1 MPKKKK
7 NLGVSPSRKNTNP
20 ETVSATNASS
30 SPASLHGINKEKLI
44 SGLSE
49 MFSDLDPTVIY
60 MVLSECDFKVEET
73 MDYLLELSTAAKD
86 TICSSKVS
94 GFDSLSALLVGEN
107 NSSCS
112 TRELEGNDAT
122 AVVKCGKE
130 SQPSLSSEELALLIE
145 NSLEECSRKSEAKE
159 SENDQLSGSLTLA
172 PDHTDSN
179 CIELCLKSN
188 GTAIENWFTT
198 LKPSYNEAA
207 ESTSIS
213 EFETKDILTP
223 NPENYSL
230 PEVVLDSGAVSEIV
244 TFADKAEAYTE
255 PNQMHNVLFDFTAV
269 STLTTQRHQVFAKI
283 ETNAFPSPHASS
295 QAAEE
300 QENVVTLYNNLKQF
314 CVPDLCAGSG
324 LKSAPLT
331 KETDP
336 SRRTWSSPFSLFQKY
351 PQELNF
357 YPAFES
363 QCRNHSFVTPI
374 AISPGKWRPASDCK
388 SQGKTFCSPEV
399 AKSWESLSPVPKRCG
414 NKNGRQRHHFP
425 QVQQLPGGHIMNRKT
440 FAGYVLVLLR
450 GLPGSGKSYLARVLL
465 EDNPCGII
473 LSTDDYFYQKNGQYQ
488 FDADCLADAHE
499 WNWKRAKEAFEKRIT
514 PIIIDNTNTQAWEMK
529 PYIALSQQH
538 KYKVVFREPDTW
550 WKFKPKELER
560 RNVHGVSKEKIKR
573 MLERYEHC
581 LTANSILNSSISD
594 GRRTREI
601 CGEVLHREKRQGKEE
616 QKEHFAS
623 SLKSVELNPDEKAT
637 LEEVMADDQSPQ
649 NENRR
654 AGHDLQE
661 STSECRID
669 CLDPAAL
676 PAGIKMESILET
688 ELRPVSDSSENTLS
702 CNNSELKLQIEATA
716 CHEITEPEFT
726 ETQNK
731 DGDLNSGSSV
741 KSEMLNFVGD
751 WPVEQTLGQRVKRI
765 KRLEKRAR
773 RDKGDLSM
781 PTSTLDPLKNTSE
794 DKTSDLID
802 SHQDLPLSE
811 ERCEDKCEESNCNFP
826 STSMPEINVE
836 VHTTE
841 LLMVGDWP
849 IQTLQQR
856 QHKMK
861 RITKRD
867 IRESDGLGNGQ
878 DDVSIGDGTATS
890 QLNETSADVEEQG
903 ASSKEKHFQGPE
915 ITPPEPLSE
924 KKPVLNKRTRK
935 HHKLALTFT
944 NNSALNKPGEPLS
957 LCTWT
962 EEKPN
967 QCVVSQATKSSQTE
981 PRDFALLWRLEREIV
996 FSEDTKV
1003 LHGRLDGFVPK
1014 RVEAIPD
1021 CPEKIPYKVTYER
1034 STYVEEREL
1043 VRVDESENLNILCK
1057 LFGSLS
1063 FDAIKDLYERCNRDM
1078 DWATGLLLDSAE
1090 KLCKDDDVVDLQE
1103 AEVRLPDVS
1112 LPSKRHTAPEDRF
1125 AGPVAVTQATAISR
1139 IIHKSEITKVPLG
1152 DDSENISGHPAGHG
1166 IHSSPGENEIHQ
1178 LPAAGEPVVDPSDL
1192 EVGPLDVQTTQRISR
1207 ALSENELRKTSSV
1220 HEMDA
1225 AVPDEGDGRLK
1236 ATCDVG
1242 EDQLGANFQ
1251 EGPFPEENSDL
1262 KLTEATDSSS
1272 AGSRKFEPCRKMD
1285 CKPGVVV
1292 PTQREKN
1299 IPDQENGT
1307 IKLQNFVSH
1316 SRSVTIDCLELVL
1329 APELAMQL
1337 SEIFGPV
1344 GVDAGSLTPDDYV
1357 VHIDL
1362 NLAREI
1368 HDKWKASIMRREE
1381 ELHKLLE
1388 ENPLLFERLHPG
1400 KVDDLLS
1407 QYAAD
1412 FQGQE
1417 SLPTAGSAEASAAS
1431 DVFPYMDHWNVHTQ
1445 RVSLREI
1452 MSEEIALQERLTV
1465 KPFPC
1470 IAKKDCAAKLK
1481 EKQLLELF
1489 PTINANFLMDIF
1501 KDYNYS
1507 LEPTVQFLNSVL
1519 EADPIK
1525 TVIAKEPAQNAR
1537 HSPSNTSKTRE
1548 KKAKKTKELED
1559 ILSEKGFQ
1567 DTQYPGYEDFRAEAF
1582 LHQQQRQECLRKAGE
1597 AYRMGMKPVAAFYV
1611 QQGQLHEQ
1619 KMKEANQDAAQQIF
1633 EKVNASKLPIN
1644 LLDLHGLHVDEA
1656 LGHLSRVLQEKTKEY
1671 SLAGGIPYLYVITGR
1686 GNHSQGGVARIKPAV
1701 TKYLTSHKFRFTE
1714 IKSGCFKILL
1724 E

>member
-450 GLPGSGKSYLARVLL
+450 GLPGSGKSYLAR
-465 EDNPCGII
+465 
-473 LSTDDYFYQKNGQYQ
+473 
-488 FDADCLADAHE
+488 
-499 WNWKRAKEAFEKRIT
+499 
-514 PIIIDNTNTQAWEMK
+514 
-529 PYIALSQQH
+529 
-538 KYKVVFREPDTW
+538 
-550 WKFKPKELER
+550 
-560 RNVHGVSKEKIKR
+560 
-573 MLERYEHC
+573 
-581 LTANSILNSSISD
+581 
-594 GRRTREI
+594 
-601 CGEVLHREKRQGKEE
+601 KEE

-1368 HDKWKASIMRREE
+1368 HDKWKASIMKRREE

>member
-20 ETVSATNASS
+20 ETASATDASS

-86 TICSSKVS
+86 TVCSSKVS

-107 NSSCS
+107 NSSCG

-122 AVVKCGKE
+122 AVGKGGEE
-130 SQPSLSSEELALLIE
+130 SQPPLSSEELALLIE
-145 NSLEECSRKSEAKE
+145 NSLEDCSRKSEAKE
-159 SENDQLSGSLTLA
+159 SENDRLLGSLTQA
-172 PDHTDSN
+172 QDHSNSN
-179 CIELCLKSN
+179 CTELCLKSN
-188 GTAIENWFTT
+188 ATAIENWFAA

-213 EFETKDILTP
+213 EIETKDILTP

-244 TFADKAEAYTE
+244 TLADKAESYTE

-269 STLTTQRHQVFAKI
+269 STLTTQHRQVFAKI
-283 ETNAFPSPHASS
+283 ETNAFPNSHASS
-295 QAAEE
+295 QAAED
-300 QENVVTLYNNLKQF
+300 QGNVVTLYNNLKQF

-324 LKSAPLT
+324 LKSAPMM

-336 SRRTWSSPFSLFQKY
+336 SRHTWSSPFSLFQKY
-351 PQELNF
+351 PQKLNF

-363 QCRNHSFVTPI
+363 QCKNHSFVTPI
-374 AISPGKWRPASDCK
+374 AISPGKWRPPSDFR
-388 SQGKTFCSPEV
+388 SRGKTFCSPEV
-399 AKSWESLSPVPKRCG
+399 SQSWEGLSPVPKKCG
-414 NKNGRQRHHFP
+414 NKNERQRHHFS
-425 QVQQLPGGHIMNRKT
+425 QVQQLPGGHLMNRKT
-440 FAGYVLVLLR
+440 FAGHVLVLLR

-488 FDADCLADAHE
+488 FDADSLADAHE

-538 KYKVVFREPDTW
+538 KYKVIFREPDTW

-594 GRRTREI
+594 DMRTREI
-601 CGEVLHREKRQGKEE
+601 CGEVLHREKRKEE
-616 QKEHFAS
+616 QKEYFAS
-623 SLKSVELNPDEKAT
+623 SLKSVELNPNEKAT
-637 LEEVMADDQSPQ
+637 LEEVTVEDQRLQ
-649 NENRR
+649 NENKST
-654 AGHDLQE
+654 GHDLRE
-661 STSECRID
+661 SSSECRID
-669 CLDPAAL
+669 CLDPAVL
-676 PAGIKMESILET
+676 PAGIKMESLLET
-688 ELRPVSDSSENTLS
+688 ELRPISDSGENTLS
-702 CNNSELKLQIEATA
+702 CNNGALKLQIEATA
-716 CHEITEPEFT
+716 YHEIMEPEFR

-731 DGDLNSGSSV
+731 DGDLNSDSSV
-741 KSEMLNFVGD
+741 KPRMLNFVGD

-765 KRLEKRAR
+765 KRLEKHAR
-773 RDKGDLSM
+773 KDKGDLSA
-781 PTSTLDPLKNTSE
+781 PTSTLDPLRNTSE
-794 DKTSDLID
+794 DKTLDLID
-802 SHQDLPLSE
+802 SLQDLPLSE
-811 ERCEDKCEESNCNFP
+811 DRREDKCEESSCSLP
-826 STSMPEINVE
+826 SMSIPEVGTE

-849 IQTLQQR
+849 VQTLQQR

-867 IRESDGLGNGQ
+867 ISESDGLGNGE
-878 DDVSIGDGTATS
+878 DDVSIGDGTAAS
-890 QLNETSADVEEQG
+890 QPNETSAVVEEQG
-903 ASSKEKHFQGPE
+903 ASSKEERFQGSE
-915 ITPPEPLSE
+915 IAASEPLSE

-944 NNSALNKPGEPLS
+944 NNSALSKPEEPLS
-957 LCTWT
+957 LCTWI

-967 QCVVSQATKSSQTE
+967 RCVVSQATKSSQTE

-1014 RVEAIPD
+1014 KVEAIPG

-1034 STYVEEREL
+1034 STYVEEKEL
-1043 VRVDESENLNILCK
+1043 VRVDETENLNILCK

-1090 KLCKDDDVVDLQE
+1090 KLCKEDDVGDLQE

-1112 LPSKRHTAPEDRF
+1112 LPSKRHPVPEDRL
-1125 AGPVAVTQATAISR
+1125 AGSVAITQATAISK
-1139 IIHKSEITKVPLG
+1139 IIHRSKITKVPLG
-1152 DDSENISGHPAGHG
+1152 NDSENLSGLPVGHG
-1166 IHSSPGENEIHQ
+1166 VCSSGENKIHL
-1178 LPAAGEPVVDPSDL
+1178 LPAAGDHVVDPSDL
-1192 EVGPLDVQTTQRISR
+1192 EVGPLDVQTKQGISR
-1207 ALSENELRKTSSV
+1207 ALSENEARRTSSV
-1220 HEMDA
+1220 HEMDV
-1225 AVPDEGDGRLK
+1225 AVPDDGDIPLK
-1236 ATCDVG
+1236 ATCDV
-1242 EDQLGANFQ
+1242 EEAQLGANFQ
-1251 EGPFPEENSDL
+1251 EGPFSEETSDL
-1262 KLTEATDSSS
+1262 KLMEATDLCS
-1272 AGSRKFEPCRKMD
+1272 AESQKFEPCRKTD
-1285 CKPGVVV
+1285 CKPGIVV
-1292 PTQREKN
+1292 PTQSEKN
-1299 IPDQENGT
+1299 IFDQDNGT
-1307 IKLQNFVSH
+1307 IKLQNSVSH

-1368 HDKWKASIMRREE
+1368 HDKWKASIMKRQRRED

-1388 ENPLLFERLHPG
+1388 ENPVLFERLHPG
-1400 KVDDLLS
+1400 KVDDVLS

-1412 FQGQE
+1412 FQEQE
-1417 SLPTAGSAEASAAS
+1417 SLPTAGSSGTSAAS

-1537 HSPSNTSKTRE
+1537 RSPSSTSKTRE

-1611 QQGQLHEQ
+1611 QQGQLHEE

-1671 SLAGGIPYLYVITGR
+1671 SLTGGIPYLYVITGR

>member
-7 NLGVSPSRKNTNP
+7 NLGVSPSRKITNP
-20 ETVSATNASS
+20 ETVSATDASS
-30 SPASLHGINKEKLI
+30 SPVSLNGIDKEKLI

-49 MFSDLDPTVIY
+49 MFSDLDPAVIY
-60 MVLSECDFKVEET
+60 MMLSECDFKVEET

-86 TICSSKVS
+86 TVCSSKVS

-107 NSSCS
+107 NSAHS
-112 TRELEGNDAT
+112 TRELEGNDTTEVA
-122 AVVKCGKE
+122 KSGEE
-130 SQPSLSSEELALLIE
+130 SRLPLPPGELTLLME
-145 NSLEECSRKSEAKE
+145 NSLEECSRKSEATE
-159 SENDQLSGSLTLA
+159 SENDDLFGSATPA
-172 PDHTDSN
+172 RDHINSN
-179 CIELCLKSN
+179 CTELCLKPN
-188 GTAIENWFTT
+188 ETTLENWLTA
-198 LKPSYNEAA
+198 LESSSNEAA
-207 ESTSIS
+207 ESIS
-213 EFETKDILTP
+213 VSEIETKDILTQT
-223 NPENYSL
+223 PENYSL
-230 PEVVLDSGAVSEIV
+230 PEVVLDSGAISEIV
-244 TFADKAEAYTE
+244 TLADRAESYTE
-255 PNQMHNVLFDFTAV
+255 PNQMSNVFFDFTAV
-269 STLTTQRHQVFAKI
+269 STLTAQHHQVFAKI
-283 ETNAFPSPHASS
+283 ETNAFPNSS
-295 QAAEE
+295 QAAGE
-300 QENVVTLYNNLKQF
+300 QENLVAFCNNLKQF
-314 CVPDLCAGSG
+314 CVPDLCTGPG
-324 LKSAPLT
+324 MKPAPLM

-336 SRRTWSSPFSLFQKY
+336 SQQTWSSPFSLFQKY
-351 PQELNF
+351 PQKLDF
-357 YPAFES
+357 YPGFEP

-374 AISPGKWRPASDCK
+374 AISPGKWRPASDCR
-388 SQGKTFCSPEV
+388 SQGKTLCSPEV
-399 AKSWESLSPVPKRCG
+399 SKSWENLSPVPKRCG
-414 NKNGRQRHHFP
+414 NKNGQQRHHIS
-425 QVQQLPGGHIMNRKT
+425 QVQQLPGGYIMNRKT
-440 FAGYVLVLLR
+440 FAGHVLVLLR

-473 LSTDDYFYQKNGQYQ
+473 LSTDDYFCQKNGQYQ
-488 FDADCLADAHE
+488 FDADCLADAHD

-529 PYIALSQQH
+529 PYITLSQQH
-538 KYKVVFREPDTW
+538 KYKVVFREPNTW

-594 GRRTREI
+594 DVRKKRET
-601 CGEVLHREKRQGKEE
+601 CGEVLHREKRKEE
-616 QKEHFAS
+616 QKGHFAA
-623 SLKSVELNPDEKAT
+623 SLKSIELNPGEKAT
-637 LEEVMADDQSPQ
+637 LEKVMAEDQSLQ

-654 AGHDLQE
+654 VGHDLQE
-661 STSECRID
+661 SSSECRID
-669 CLDPAAL
+669 CLDAPAL
-676 PAGIKMESILET
+676 PAGIKLESILET
-688 ELRPVSDSSENTLS
+688 ELRPILDSSENTLL
-702 CNNSELKLQIEATA
+702 CNNNEDTA

-726 ETQNK
+726 EMQNK
-731 DGDLNSGSSV
+731 DGDLNSGSPV
-741 KSEMLNFVGD
+741 KPKVLNFVGD

-773 RDKGDLSM
+773 RDKGDLSS
-781 PTSTLDPLKNTSE
+781 PTSTLDSLKNTSE

-811 ERCEDKCEESNCNFP
+811 DRCEDKCEESNCYFP
-826 STSMPEINVE
+826 SASLPEVNAE
-836 VHTTE
+836 LHTTE

-849 IQTLQQR
+849 VQTLQQR

-867 IRESDGLGNGQ
+867 MSESDGLGNSQ
-878 DDVSIGDGTATS
+878 DDVSIDNGIAAS
-890 QLNETSADVEEQG
+890 RLNETSADVEEQV
-903 ASSKEKHFQGPE
+903 ASSKEEHFQGSE
-915 ITPPEPLSE
+915 ITASEPLGE
-924 KKPVLNKRTRK
+924 KKVALNKRTRK

-944 NNSALNKPGEPLS
+944 NNLALNKPGEPLS
-957 LCTWT
+957 LDTWT
-962 EEKPN
+962 EEKPS
-967 QCVVSQATKSSQTE
+967 QCIVSQATKSSQTE
-981 PRDFALLWRLEREIV
+981 PRDFALLWRLEREIA

-1003 LHGRLDGFVPK
+1003 LDGRLDGFIPK
-1014 RVEAIPD
+1014 VVEAIPG

-1063 FDAIKDLYERCNRDM
+1063 FDAIKDLYERCNQDM

-1090 KLCKDDDVVDLQE
+1090 KLCKDDDIVDLQE

-1112 LPSKRHTAPEDRF
+1112 LPSNRHVAPEDRF
-1125 AGPVAVTQATAISR
+1125 ACSVEFTQA
-1139 IIHKSEITKVPLG
+1139 G
-1152 DDSENISGHPAGHG
+1152 D
-1166 IHSSPGENEIHQ
+1166 
-1178 LPAAGEPVVDPSDL
+1178 LVDPSDL
-1192 EVGPLDVQTTQRISR
+1192 EVGPLNVQTKQRNSPR
-1207 ALSENELRKTSSV
+1207 LSDNEPRRVSSV
-1220 HEMDA
+1220 NEMDVA
-1225 AVPDEGDGRLK
+1225 APDGPLQ
-1236 ATCDVG
+1236 ATYDVE
-1242 EDQLGANFQ
+1242 EDQLGVNFQ
-1251 EGPFPEENSDL
+1251 EGPFPEETSDF
-1262 KLTEATDSSS
+1262 KLTEATHSSGAES
-1272 AGSRKFEPCRKMD
+1272 HKFQPCREMD

-1292 PTQREKN
+1292 PTQREK
-1299 IPDQENGT
+1299 IISDQDSGAVG
-1307 IKLQNFVSH
+1307 LQNSASH
-1316 SRSVTIDCLELVL
+1316 PKSVTIDRLELVL

-1344 GVDAGSLTPDDYV
+1344 GIDAGSVTPDDYV

-1362 NLAREI
+1362 NLAKEI
-1368 HDKWKASIMRREE
+1368 HDKWKASIMKRQRREEE

-1388 ENPLLFERLHPG
+1388 ENPMLFEQLYPG
-1400 KVDDLLS
+1400 KLDDILA
-1407 QYAAD
+1407 QEAAN
-1412 FQGQE
+1412 FQEQG
-1417 SLPTAGSAEASAAS
+1417 SLPTAGSAETSAAS

-1452 MSEEIALQERLTV
+1452 MSEEIALQEKLTV

-1470 IAKKDCAAKLK
+1470 MAKKDCAAKLK

-1489 PTINANFLMDIF
+1489 PTISANFLMDIF

-1507 LEPTVQFLNSVL
+1507 LEQTVQFLNSVL

-1525 TVIAKEPAQNAR
+1525 TVIAKETAQNAR
-1537 HSPSNTSKTRE
+1537 RSPSNTSKTRE
-1548 KKAKKTKELED
+1548 KKAKKTRELED
-1559 ILSEKGFQ
+1559 IMSEKGFQ

-1619 KMKEANQDAAQQIF
+1619 KMKEANQDAAEQIF
-1633 EKVNASKLPIN
+1633 QKVNAEKLPIN

-1724 E
+1724 D